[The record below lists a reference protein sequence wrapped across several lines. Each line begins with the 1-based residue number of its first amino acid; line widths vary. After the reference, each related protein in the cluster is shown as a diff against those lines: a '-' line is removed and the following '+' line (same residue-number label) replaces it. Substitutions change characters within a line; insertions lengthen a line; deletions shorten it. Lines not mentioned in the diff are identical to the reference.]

1 MMRTWMKSPK
11 EHGEQVVELKRDAT
25 LALPRG
31 ASGIRVHVR
40 SGAVLVTQAGDLEDH
55 ILRTGEVMTLRPG
68 GLVVAWA
75 LAPSTVAFGGPLTV
89 DVAEPLQ
96 HCA

>member
-11 EHGEQVVELKRDAT
+11 GRGEQVVELKRDAT

-31 ASGIRVHVR
+31 ASGVRVQVR
-40 SGAVLVTQAGDLEDH
+40 SGTVLVTQAGDPEDH
-55 ILRTGEVMTLRPG
+55 VLRTGEVLTLPPG

-75 LAPSTVAFGGPLTV
+75 LTPSTVSLRGPLAV
-89 DVAEPLQ
+89 DAAEPLQ